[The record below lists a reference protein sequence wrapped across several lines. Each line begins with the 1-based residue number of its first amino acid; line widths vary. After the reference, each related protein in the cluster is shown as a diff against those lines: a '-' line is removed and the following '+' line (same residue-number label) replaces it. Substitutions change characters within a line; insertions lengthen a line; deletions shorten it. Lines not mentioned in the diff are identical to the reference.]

1 MLKDEFEKFWSY
13 SYLASAEA
21 FLKRRMTAAL
31 RSRLPSLRTFV
42 ATLRDHY
49 ENVIT
54 YIERS
59 LTNAV
64 AEGISRVVKI
74 AKNRASGFRGLHN
87 LADMIHLIVGDLDIP
102 EHIPSTLKTL

>member
-1 MLKDEFEKFWSY
+1 
-13 SYLASAEA
+13 
-21 FLKRRMTAAL
+21 MTAAL

-42 ATLRDHY
+42 GTLRDHY
-49 ENVIT
+49 DNVIT

-64 AEGISRVVKI
+64 AEGINRIVKI

-87 LADMIHLIVGDLDIP
+87 FADMIYLIVGDLDIP